1 MKKTEISEKMFI
13 DKMNE
18 YCIVK
23 MLMIPK
29 AMYRV
34 KENSIKIP
42 VALFTEIY
50 FLKKDSKFYGAMK
63 TLNIQCNPEK
73 EAQS

>member
-50 FLKKDSKFYGAMK
+50 FF
-63 TLNIQCNPEK
+63 
-73 EAQS
+73 